1 MSASTAATPVPV
13 HTPAPAPAAPG
24 STAPVSKPPTPAGG
38 TLTPI
43 AVAPPSSNG
52 ARVYNAIYSS
62 VQVYECMVRGIA
74 VMRRRVDSYVNAT
87 QILKVAGID
96 KGRRTKILEKE
107 ILPGR
112 HEIVQGGYGKY
123 QGTWIPLERGREVA
137 TQFGVLPLLQPLF
150 DYVPPTATMPSM
162 VGLRPP
168 PTLFYPP
175 GTTFPAYSLG
185 AQALQLTYPP
195 APGAALSILQQGRSA
210 GLFTPTATFSAL
222 PPGFQFSHMGYGI
235 PTTLPGQPSQQS
247 IISVTPTPKGAIA
260 EVRPGSVTPSVTT
273 PALRPS
279 PAPSTAKE
287 SQAGQKRPR
296 SAEGAQDAKM
306 ATAAPK
312 AAKAKKAPTV
322 SRAGSSAAIPAP
334 NDDRA
339 SKRQR
344 LESQRSDAMD
354 LTTDDTLPASSQQ
367 ASDNQGTIFG
377 SQATIPDSQASL
389 DPGPSSPPLPVVEP
403 NGIHPLPLTVL
414 TLSKPITDL
423 PDAKARVS
431 TKPPQRT
438 RPLGPGDSEP
448 PSPLK
453 SPQYR
458 AILLAIVSDE
468 PAPSIIEQISAASL
482 AEGAVDVNLVID
494 DQGHTALHWAAS
506 MARLSILEALVA
518 SGADV
523 HRGNFA
529 GETPLIRAILSTNP
543 HESHSF
549 AEILT
554 ALLPS
559 LRTVDNKS
567 QSVLHHI
574 AHVAGVKGRAAAARY
589 YLETVLEF
597 VVRHQEELGGTEELV
612 DLQDVHGDTAL
623 NISARVGNRAL
634 VRMLIDVGANRIL
647 ANKLGLRP
655 GDFGVENEN
664 LQVPVADDYI
674 AALRT
679 GPSPPVQKSQD
690 VIAELTDMINNLAS
704 EFSAEV
710 AVKQKDLD
718 LVQVELRNAT
728 RQLAEQRKQIQECQN
743 KLSQLDQVHQRIQNV
758 ERVLKEEDTFDWT
771 GRSTVDGK
779 PEMNAGKPFQ
789 HRGPQSVL
797 GPLTAK
803 TTSAELPPNSEP
815 DPAFPPSGALG
826 GNSDTVATWMRL
838 KRMKMWHGRMDDLME
853 QRIEGSK
860 GASAEKELQCRKVVS
875 LCTGVAVDEVDGM
888 LENLVIA
895 MESDGQVVDL
905 TRVAGFMQKVKTA

>member
-1 MSASTAATPVPV
+1 MSASAAATPIPAPTPV
-13 HTPAPAPAAPG
+13 PAPAAQASG
-24 STAPVSKPPTPAGG
+24 APPSKPPTPAGG

-43 AVAPPSSNG
+43 VAAPPSNGG

-123 QGTWIPLERGREVA
+123 QGTWIPLERGKEVA

-235 PTTLPGQPSQQS
+235 PTTIPGQPAQPS
-247 IISVTPTPKGAIA
+247 IISVTPTPKGALA
-260 EVRPGSVTPSVTT
+260 EVRTGSVTPVVNT
-273 PALRPS
+273 PAARPS
-279 PAPSTAKE
+279 PAPPTTTE

-296 SAEGAQDAKM
+296 STEGAQDAKTA
-306 ATAAPK
+306 ATASK
-312 AAKAKKAPTV
+312 AAKAKQAPTV
-322 SRAGSSAAIPAP
+322 SGVGGSAATLTP

-344 LESQRSDAMD
+344 LERQRSDAMD
-354 LTTDDTLPASSQQ
+354 LTADDSQPVLSQQ
-367 ASDNQGTIFG
+367 ASETQGTIVG

-403 NGIHPLPLTVL
+403 NGIHPLPLTIL
-414 TLSKPITDL
+414 TLNKPITDL

-438 RPLGPGDSEP
+438 RPLGPGD
-448 PSPLK
+448 
-453 SPQYR
+453 R
-458 AILLAIVSDE
+458 
-468 PAPSIIEQISAASL
+468 
-482 AEGAVDVNLVID
+482 
-494 DQGHTALHWAAS
+494 
-506 MARLSILEALVA
+506 
-518 SGADV
+518 
-523 HRGNFA
+523 
-529 GETPLIRAILSTNP
+529 
-543 HESHSF
+543 
-549 AEILT
+549 
-554 ALLPS
+554 
-559 LRTVDNKS
+559 
-567 QSVLHHI
+567 
-574 AHVAGVKGRAAAARY
+574 
-589 YLETVLEF
+589 
-597 VVRHQEELGGTEELV
+597 
-612 DLQDVHGDTAL
+612 
-623 NISARVGNRAL
+623 
-634 VRMLIDVGANRIL
+634 
-647 ANKLGLRP
+647 
-655 GDFGVENEN
+655 DFGVENEN

-679 GPSPPVQKSQD
+679 GPSPPVQKSHD
-690 VIAELTDMINNLAS
+690 VIAELTEMINNLSS

-718 LVQVELRNAT
+718 QVQVELRNAT

-743 KLSQLDQVHQRIQNV
+743 RLSQLDQVHQRIQNV

-779 PEMNAGKPFQ
+779 PEMNAGKAFQ

-797 GPLTAK
+797 GPLTGKA
-803 TTSAELPPNSEP
+803 TSAELPPNMEP
-815 DPAFPPSGALG
+815 DPAFPPSGSLG

-838 KRMKMWHGRMDDLME
+838 KRMKMWHTRMDDLMA

-875 LCTGVAVDEVDGM
+875 LCTGVPVDEVDGM

-905 TRVAGFMQKVKTA
+905 VRVAGFMQKVKIAQ